1 MKALFLEYL
10 RYGVMGN
17 FSAALYG
24 DIIESSQNLLSSHS
38 QVTYKNMKNKQT
50 R

>member
-17 FSAALYG
+17 YSAGLCK
-24 DIIESSQNLLSSHS
+24 DIIESLQDLLSSHG
-38 QVTYKNMKNKQT
+38 QVTYKNIKNKQT